1 MPLPALAQPR
11 PFAARMPARA
21 AERGAATLIIVMVL
35 FLVMALLAAYA
46 NRSLVFEQRIS
57 GSYYRASMAQEL
69 AEGGMEWALAMSNS
83 TGIDDNCQPVAT
95 GGERFIDRYITVS
108 AADRD
113 MKARN
118 ATVNQRRDVV
128 ADCAQTPTGLVC
140 RCPARGTRTAQPTT
154 AEAGALVPSVGI
166 SMGIDDPTFF
176 GSFGVRS
183 LGCSYSSVDQ
193 CRDTRALSQR
203 AAATSVQ
210 TAALAIIGAV
220 PSSPASPLT
229 VRGTLT
235 TAGSGGLGLHNTD
248 ARSGGL
254 LVLSGGPMPALDDG
268 RMDSLPGTP
277 AHQMYV
283 FDEPTLKTGSSQ
295 GDRDRLFQTFL
306 GIKPASYRHHPALR
320 VVACTA
326 GDCGLDLETAYNA
339 GKRIVWIDGDMTIAS
354 NRDIGT
360 VTDPMLII
368 VNGNATLDGA
378 MKLTGML
385 VVQGDLVWN
394 NGSSLSLITGSVVVT
409 GDMAT
414 DGRMDIRYM
423 SGVADQLR
431 NRIGSY
437 ARVPGGWIDTD
448 MQ

>member
-1 MPLPALAQPR
+1 MSTRLAPQ
-11 PFAARMPARA
+11 
-21 AERGAATLIIVMVL
+21 RGAATLIIVMVL

-69 AEGGMEWALAMSNS
+69 AEGGVEWALAMSNS
-83 TGIDDNCQPVAT
+83 TGIDANCQPVAT

-108 AADRD
+108 AADRN

-128 ADCAQTPTGLVC
+128 ADCAQTPSGLAC
-140 RCPARGTRTAQPTT
+140 RCPARGTRTTQPVT

-166 SMGIDDPTFF
+166 SMGINDPSFF

-183 LGCSYSSVDQ
+183 LGCSFSSVDQ
-193 CRDTRALSQR
+193 CKTTTTLSQR

-210 TAALAIIGAV
+210 TTALAIVAAV

-229 VRGTLT
+229 VRGSLT
-235 TAGSGGLGLHNTD
+235 TTGSGGLGLHNTD

-277 AHQMYV
+277 SSQMYV
-283 FDEPTLKTGSSQ
+283 FDDTTLKAVSSQ
-295 GDRDRLFQTFL
+295 QDRDRLFQTFL
-306 GIKPASYRHHPALR
+306 GIKPAGYRRHPALR
-320 VVACTA
+320 VVECTA
-326 GDCGLDLETAYNA
+326 GDCGADLKAAYDA
-339 GKRIVWIDGDMTIAS
+339 GKRIVWIEGDMTIAS
-354 NRDIGT
+354 NIDVGT
-360 VTDPMLII
+360 VTDPMLVI
-368 VNGNATLDGA
+368 VNGNARLDGA
-378 MKLTGML
+378 MKFTGML
-385 VVQGDLVWN
+385 VVQGDLAWN
-394 NGSSLSLITGSVVVT
+394 NGSSLSLITGSVLVT
-409 GDMAT
+409 GDMAA

-423 SGVADQLR
+423 SAVADQLR